1 MKILVGCPTSD
12 YKSYCL
18 NEYAAGVKA
27 IQGTFDVLVVD
38 NSATDAY
45 AKEIA
50 NVGLPVVRGPFKE
63 KARDRIVACRNVLRQ
78 KVLDEGYDWFFSLE
92 QDVIPPADVLERLLA
107 AKKKIIS
114 GVYTKDY
121 NLVKD
126 GKKVGHVVKPLL
138 WMIHNGKQTQLEM
151 EDLKPARVQ
160 QVFATGL
167 GCMLIHRSVLETIP
181 FRWDEKFKGF
191 DDVFFCADA
200 QQAGFGVFTDTSILC
215 EHLEMSW
222 EGIEK

>member
-1 MKILVGCPTSD
+1 MK
-12 YKSYCL
+12 
-18 NEYAAGVKA
+18 
-27 IQGTFDVLVVD
+27 GTFDVLLVD

-45 AKEIA
+45 AKQIA
-50 NVGLPVVRGPFKE
+50 AEGLPVVRGPFLE
-63 KARDRIVACRNVLRQ
+63 KARDRIVACRNMLRQ

-92 QDVIPPADVLERLLA
+92 QDVIPPQDVLERLLFA
-107 AKKKIIS
+107 RKHVIS

-138 WMIHNGKQTQLEM
+138 WMIHNGAMTQLEM
-151 EDLKPARVQ
+151 ADLKPLRVQ

-167 GCMLIHRSVLETIP
+167 GCMLIHRSVLEKIS
-181 FRWDEKFKGF
+181 FRWDPAFKGF
-191 DDVFFCADA
+191 DDMFFCTDA
-200 QQAGFGVFTDTSILC
+200 YQKGIGVFTDTSIMC